1 MMSERMFYLTLGGW
15 LMVKND
21 LFRLAGF
28 FFSEEQSLK

>member
-28 FFSEEQSLK
+28 FFCEGQSLE